1 MAGLGQD
8 GNGRGMAAKGRQ
20 GPPRGRVAGRVVDS
34 GIGDM
39 VPKRPAIRGVSA
51 MSTHAQPMPLRTD
64 AWRPPSAPNWCV
76 KPLDN
81 PGPKP

>member
-8 GNGRGMAAKGRQ
+8 GNGPGMAAKGRQ
-20 GPPRGRVAGRVVDS
+20 GPPRGRVGGRVVDS

-39 VPKRPAIRGVSA
+39 VPRRPAIRRVLGMSA
-51 MSTHAQPMPLRTD
+51 HTQPMPLRTSM
-64 AWRPPSAPNWCV
+64 WHPPSAPNSCV

-81 PGPKP
+81 PDPKP